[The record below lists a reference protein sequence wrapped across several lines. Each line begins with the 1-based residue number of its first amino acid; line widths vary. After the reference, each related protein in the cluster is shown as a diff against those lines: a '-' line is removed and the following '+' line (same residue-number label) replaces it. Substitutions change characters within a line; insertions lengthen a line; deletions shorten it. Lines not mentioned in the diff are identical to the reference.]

1 MLLFYIKIET
11 IISDLKDLFMISI
24 QFDATYIVRE
34 LVDRR

>member
-11 IISDLKDLFMISI
+11 IISHLKDLFMISI
-24 QFDATYIVRE
+24 QFYATYIVRE